1 MRDNVD
7 RIKIDD
13 IKVIARTMA
22 HGSNQRADLD
32 HGADMTD

>member
-13 IKVIARTMA
+13 TKVIAKTMA
-22 HGSNQRADLD
+22 HDSNQRADLD
-32 HGADMTD
+32 HGVDMTD